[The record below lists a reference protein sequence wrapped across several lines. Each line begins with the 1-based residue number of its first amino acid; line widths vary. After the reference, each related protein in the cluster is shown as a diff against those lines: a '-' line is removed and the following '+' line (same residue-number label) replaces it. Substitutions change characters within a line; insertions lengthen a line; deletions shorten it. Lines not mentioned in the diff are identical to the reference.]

1 MTGKCRVNV
10 FLNTLTIKLLT
21 VKLSKLLK
29 LNIMK
34 QPELGR
40 KISELRTAKGLT
52 QEELVEKCNI
62 SVRTI
67 QRIEAGEVTPRS
79 YTIRTIL
86 AALDYDLSKIS
97 DDENNLFNSLIGW
110 VRSFLLIDIDI
121 DKPSDFLIKQLNI
134 AWILGIFYFIIGFF
148 ESAADY
154 FLFKEDRMIF
164 SSGIY
169 IAIKV
174 ITLITFVFFQRGFI
188 MIGGLFKNYL
198 LKIMSF
204 IMIIAIILLSGYDI
218 ISIFYDS
225 VESEFVAGASA
236 LTFGIIGIIYGI
248 SLIRLKKSV
257 GRISKYA
264 GLLEIIGGCFLLTIV
279 LAFVGLLIYIPAELL
294 EIIIIF
300 KVIEIIKIKQ
310 TESNF
315 A

>member
-1 MTGKCRVNV
+1 
-10 FLNTLTIKLLT
+10 
-21 VKLSKLLK
+21 
-29 LNIMK
+29 MK
-34 QPELGR
+34 QPALGR

-86 AALDYDLSKIS
+86 AALDSDLSLVS
-97 DDENNLFNSLIGW
+97 DDENNLMNRITGW
-110 VRSFLLIDIDI
+110 GRSFLLIDIDI

-134 AWILGIFYFIIGFF
+134 AWIMGIFFFMVGFF

-164 SSGIY
+164 STGIF
-169 IAIKV
+169 IAIKL
-174 ITLITFVFFQRGFI
+174 ISIITFAFYQRGFI
-188 MIGGLFKNYL
+188 LIGGLFKNYL

-204 IMIIAIILLSGYDI
+204 ISIIALTVLTTYDI
-218 ISIFYDS
+218 VSVFHDS
-225 VESEFVAGASA
+225 AEKEFVNGASA
-236 LTFGIIGIIYGI
+236 ITFGIIGILYGI
-248 SLIRLKKSV
+248 SLLRLKKSV
-257 GRISKYA
+257 GRISQYA
-264 GLLEIIGGCFLLTIV
+264 GILEIIGGCFLLTLI
-279 LAFVGLLIYIPAELL
+279 LAFIGLLLYIPSELF

-310 TESNF
+310 TESIIS
-315 A
+315 